1 MFTYHSIDFLNE
13 VNVFGKQ
20 VTRDTLKSNR
30 YLIELAIKYLGTRV
44 SVPTCQTHLEAL
56 YRYMEIPC
64 PSNLSYVEH
73 KLSMFYYLNHH
84 ERLAQSHDVVP
95 KHIWVSG
102 INR

>member
-64 PSNLSYVEH
+64 PSNLSTCKPVVTLHFIVYI
-73 KLSMFYYLNHH
+73 KLKMIT
-84 ERLAQSHDVVP
+84 D
-95 KHIWVSG
+95 KT
-102 INR
+102 